1 MSSFLHSATAKAEL
15 TAEIRAEQ
23 AVLKKQAQSPIQT
36 KKGIKGFWAQHPKTR
51 DLFGAIMTM
60 WRKSSARRPERNG
73 FWAAYPYRDWSAH
86 TGLPDRTLKRHLTRL
101 EDHGLIERTLGRY
114 GGSRVL
120 TFIRPTRL
128 ALDLST
134 IRAGDWQHLGV
145 DPNVPAQADTP
156 KPATTSPSKPNALPE
171 PKMTPEELHEILF
184 GDHE

>member
-1 MSSFLHSATAKAEL
+1 MSGFLHSDAAKAEL

-23 AVLKKQAQSPIQT
+23 AALKKQAQSPIQT
-36 KKGIKGFWAQHPKTR
+36 RKGIKGFWAQHPKTR
-51 DLFGAIMTM
+51 DLFGAIMIM

-73 FWAAYPYRDWSAH
+73 FWAAYPYRDWSAQ
-86 TGLPDRTLKRHLTRL
+86 TGLPDRTLKRHLIRL
-101 EDHGLIERTLGRY
+101 EEHGLIERTHGRY

-145 DPNVPAQADTP
+145 DPNVPAQAVTP
-156 KPATTSPSKPNALPE
+156 KPATKPLSKPKPPPK

-184 GDHE
+184 GDAK